1 MKTIIAGTRTL
12 EDEDIIFKAIELS
25 GFDITEVVCGDCRGV
40 DKKGEEWAKDNG
52 IPVSHFKAYWEH
64 FGDRAGP
71 LRNQEMAEYADALIA
86 VWNGTSTGTKDMIKK
101 AKISG
106 LKIYVYNI
114 LEERIKETENKKSEK
129 ELSDLGF
136 EY

>member
-1 MKTIIAGTRTL
+1 MKTIIAGTRTIK
-12 EDEDIIFKAIELS
+12 DENIIFKAIELS
-25 GFDITEVVCGDCRGV
+25 GFAVTEVVCGDCKGV
-40 DKKGEEWAKDNG
+40 DKKGEEWALKKE
-52 IPVSHFKAYWEH
+52 IPVSHFPAYWEQ
-64 FGDRAGP
+64 FGYRAGP
-71 LRNQEMAEYADALIA
+71 LRNQEMSEYADALIA
-86 VWNGTSTGTKDMIKK
+86 IWDGTSTGTKDMIKK